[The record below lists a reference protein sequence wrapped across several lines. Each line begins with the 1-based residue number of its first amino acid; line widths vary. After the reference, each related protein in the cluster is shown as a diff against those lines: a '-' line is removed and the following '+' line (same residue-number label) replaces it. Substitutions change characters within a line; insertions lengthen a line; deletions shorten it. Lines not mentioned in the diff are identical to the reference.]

1 MKRRIAS
8 LALGLIAFGGTLQAQ
23 PAAVQQF
30 NDQQQQRRMMPQQP
44 LRGITTSTN
53 APELY
58 PGENDD
64 VGPQSILKLNARR
77 THFEVLADSQYLYT
91 DNNRLADT
99 GKIDTGMAINTV
111 QAALA
116 PTGYAL
122 GPGQFAPR
130 VGFRSQ
136 WYNYGLGGSKGED
149 VLDFNA
155 QTAFLSGTFQYQQ
168 VWEFGAGVDYTR
180 LLAQRNYN
188 EFYTEWT
195 PNVFVQRYFPIN
207 DNLVLALSWQGMYH
221 FTTVDPLPRKDV
233 NDRLDNTLGVTLSYM
248 PMPKLA
254 LQPFY
259 RFQHT
264 YYPETALGDSR
275 QDFFNIV
282 GVAVNYYFTRNIAAR
297 VFTSA
302 TFRESDDPLTSDYT
316 KLDGGAGA
324 SFLWRF

>member
-1 MKRRIAS
+1 MKRTALFALFALSGS
-8 LALGLIAFGGTLQAQ
+8 LHAQ

-77 THFEVLADSQYLYT
+77 THWEFLADSQYLYT
-91 DNNRLADT
+91 DNNRLAET
-99 GKIDTGMAINTV
+99 GKIDTGLAINTV
-111 QAALA
+111 QAAMA
-116 PTGYAL
+116 PSAYPL
-122 GPGQFAPR
+122 GSGMFAPR
-130 VGFRSQ
+130 VGVRSQ
-136 WYNYGLGGSKGED
+136 WYNYGLGGESGED

-155 QTAFLSGTFQYQQ
+155 QTAFIAGTFQYQQ
-168 VWEFGAGVDYTR
+168 VWEFGAEVDYTR
-180 LLAQRNYN
+180 LLAQRNYD

-195 PNVFVQRYFPIN
+195 PMLFVQRYIPISE
-207 DNLVLALSWQGMYH
+207 NLVLALSWQGMYH
-221 FTTVDPLPRKDV
+221 FTSVDPLPREDV
-233 NDRLDNTLGVTLSYM
+233 NDRFDNVLGVTLSYM
-248 PMPKLA
+248 PIQKLA

-275 QDFFNIV
+275 QDIFNIV
-282 GVAVNYYFTRNIAAR
+282 GASVNYFFTRNFAAR
-297 VFTSA
+297 IVASG
-302 TFRESDDPLTSDYT
+302 TFRESDDPFTSDYS
-316 KLDGGAGA
+316 KLDAGLGA
-324 SFLWRF
+324 SFLIRF